1 MKEQE
6 PYRAF
11 AQKSKKKP
19 IKTKENV
26 KVSIALIGQL
36 KVHKQLTGITITAFV
51 EQAIQDKLS
60 KTK

>member
-1 MKEQE
+1 MKKK

-26 KVSIALIGQL
+26 KVSIALIGPQ
-36 KVHKQLTGITITAFV
+36 KAHKQLTGITITAFV
-51 EQAIQDKLS
+51 EQAIQDKL